1 MLRYKRVKSILLL
14 SITAVLLYGYWNAS
28 AIWLLV
34 PCLLIFIGITAW
46 GAFDLR
52 LSYFTPVIY
61 KNKGL
66 STKQMAITFDDG
78 PTVYTE
84 KILDTLRD
92 YNAKATFFCI
102 GNQLT
107 AFPEVAKRIIREGHT
122 LGNHSQ
128 THTKKMGFL
137 SYKEVATEI
146 EVCNKT
152 IYSHLE
158 LQPLL
163 YRPPFG
169 VSNPQIAKAI
179 ADHQMKCIGWSIR
192 SLDTL
197 NLTKEQVLKR
207 IIPKLESGS
216 IILLHDTS
224 DKTLQIVLDLLQHLQ
239 KQQWEVVNLETLLM
253 IKAYED

>member
-1 MLRYKRVKSILLL
+1 MLRYKQIKFILLVA
-14 SITAVLLYGYWNAS
+14 IAGILLYAHWSAY
-28 AIWLLV
+28 AIWLLL
-34 PCLLIFIGITAW
+34 PCLLIFIGVTTL
-46 GAFDLR
+46 GSFDLR
-52 LSYFTPVIY
+52 LSYFTPVLY

-66 STKQMAITFDDG
+66 STKQIAITFDDG

-84 KILDTLRD
+84 RILDILRD
-92 YNAKATFFCI
+92 FNAKATFFCI
-102 GNQLT
+102 GHQIT
-107 AFPEVAKRIIREGHT
+107 AFPEVTKRIVREGHT

-128 THTKKMGFL
+128 THPKKMGFL
-137 SYKEVATEI
+137 SYKEVVTEI
-146 EVCNKT
+146 EMCSKT

-158 LQPLL
+158 LKSVL

-169 VSNPQIAKAI
+169 VTNPHIAKAI
-179 ADHQMKCIGWSIR
+179 ADLQMKCIGWSIR

-207 IIPKLESGS
+207 IIPKLEPGS

-224 DKTLQIVLDLLQHLQ
+224 QKTYQVLLDLLLHLQ
-239 KQQWEVVNLETLLM
+239 EQEWEVVNLETLLM